1 MATIVTRSGKGSAL
15 THTEADANFTNLNTD
30 KLEGVSSSTANA
42 IVRWSGTGG
51 STLQNTSTTTIND
64 NGDIV
69 VGGTT
74 PTITLGDGGAEDA
87 ALVYDGNAKDFY
99 IALDDTADKLLIGE
113 GSTVGTNP
121 ILTITDDTVTIGDGA
136 AVDTA
141 IVFDGNAK
149 DFHIALDDTA
159 DKLIIGEGST
169 VGTNEILSI
178 TDDSVTIGDG
188 ATEDTYLNFD
198 GNAVDFRIGIDDGT
212 DKLEVG
218 AGTAHGS
225 TTAFTIDSSANLAVG
240 VKLMMPDVTAGKI
253 LVGDG
258 TSYEEVA
265 VSGDIGLASTGAAT
279 IQSTSVESGMVNT
292 NVITGQTEETSVADG
307 DFLLI
312 YDASATAFRKMQ
324 KSNLVNLTTAAS
336 VNITTVGDEFSN
348 YDTISSTVTT
358 TVPSNSNGFL
368 MGPMTV
374 GSGYSWTIA
383 SGSTINIL

>member
-15 THTEADANFTNLNTD
+15 THAEADANLTNLNTD
-30 KLEGVSSSTANA
+30 KMEGISSSTDNA
-42 IVRWSGTGG
+42 IVRWDGTGG
-51 STLQNTSTTTIND
+51 STLQNTSTTTIDD

-74 PTITLGDGGAEDA
+74 PKITIGDGGAED
-87 ALVYDGNAKDFY
+87 
-99 IALDDTADKLLIGE
+99 
-113 GSTVGTNP
+113 ST
-121 ILTITDDTVTIGDGA
+121 L
-136 AVDTA
+136 
-141 IVFDGNAK
+141 VFDGNSQ
-149 DFHIALDDTA
+149 DYR
-159 DKLIIGEGST
+159 
-169 VGTNEILSI
+169 VGL
-178 TDDSVTIGDG
+178 
-188 ATEDTYLNFD
+188 
-198 GNAVDFRIGIDDGT
+198 DDGT
-212 DKLEVG
+212 DKLEIGVG
-218 AGTAHGS
+218 AAHGT
-225 TTAFTIDSSANLAVG
+225 TTALTVDSSQNVTFGA
-240 VKLMMPDVTAGKI
+240 KLIMPDVTSGKI

-265 VSGDIGLASTGAAT
+265 VSGDVGLASNGAAT

-324 KSNLVNLTTAAS
+324 KSNFVSISGNVN
-336 VNITTVGDEFSN
+336 VTTVGDEFSN

-368 MGPMTV
+368 CGPITV
-374 GSGYSWTIA
+374 GSSYSWTIA

>member
-15 THTEADANFTNLNTD
+15 THTEADANLTNLNTD
-30 KLEGVSSSTANA
+30 KMEGISSSTDNA
-42 IVRWSGTGG
+42 IARWDGTGG
-51 STLQNTSTTTIND
+51 STLQNTSTTTIDD

-74 PTITLGDGGAEDA
+74 PKITIGDGGAED
-87 ALVYDGNAKDFY
+87 
-99 IALDDTADKLLIGE
+99 
-113 GSTVGTNP
+113 ST
-121 ILTITDDTVTIGDGA
+121 L
-136 AVDTA
+136 
-141 IVFDGNAK
+141 VFDGNSQ
-149 DFHIALDDTA
+149 DYR
-159 DKLIIGEGST
+159 
-169 VGTNEILSI
+169 VGL
-178 TDDSVTIGDG
+178 
-188 ATEDTYLNFD
+188 
-198 GNAVDFRIGIDDGT
+198 DDGT
-212 DKLEVG
+212 DKLEIGVG
-218 AGTAHGS
+218 AAHGT
-225 TTAFTIDSSANLAVG
+225 TTALTVDSSQNVTFGA
-240 VKLMMPDVTAGKI
+240 KLIMPDVTSGKI

-265 VSGDIGLASTGAAT
+265 VSGDVGLASNGAAT

-324 KSNLVNLTTAAS
+324 KSNFVSISGNVN
-336 VNITTVGDEFSN
+336 VTTVGDEFSN

-368 MGPMTV
+368 MGPITV

-383 SGSTINIL
+383 SGSTLNIL